1 MTDPGRKPPRTTR
14 LGRSMAV
21 GAAAARMGVR
31 AAQHRLQSEPTRTA
45 RQAAHDAAQ
54 GETLFSALSQLKGT
68 ALKAS
73 QLLSMADGLLP
84 PALREALGRATHQ
97 AVPLN
102 RALVSRAFRQA
113 LGQEPQALFAHF
125 EPEAAA
131 AASLGQVHRARL
143 HDGTA
148 VAVKVQYPG
157 IAQTL
162 ESDLRL
168 LRLAVRPLL
177 HGVQGDSAPAL
188 EPSVLDTL
196 LHEITVQLRTELDY
210 RHEAAQQAW
219 FAQHTGHAGLR
230 MAQPVPALSS
240 TTVLTQT
247 WLPGQHLEAWLQTRP
262 SAAWRDR
269 AGQTLFDWFFQ
280 CAFEHGH
287 IHGDLHPGNLLF
299 DDGGDVGVLDFG
311 CTRRL
316 SPAFVQVLAQA
327 WVLWVGPLGSADTAD
342 TADTAVERTRR
353 HALQRLFTR
362 AGWVDA
368 AMDEATFQAHAWS
381 QIAPVLA
388 WSTQP
393 LAASSSSTYDFAGNA
408 PFPARPPPGATPPHA
423 SPDGRPWMGRVPPEM
438 LSFDRSW
445 FALRHVL
452 QRLGARVDT
461 RAAWQRLSAAAQIDP
476 SPLSPP

>member
-1 MTDPGRKPPRTTR
+1 MTAPGNKPPRTSR
-14 LGRSMAV
+14 LGRTMTV
-21 GAAAARMGVR
+21 GAAAARMGMR
-31 AAQHRLQSEPTRTA
+31 AAQHRLQSEPTRA
-45 RQAAHDAAQ
+45 AGQAAHEAAQ

-162 ESDLRL
+162 ETDLRL
-168 LRLAVRPLL
+168 LRMAVRPLL

-196 LHEITVQLRTELDY
+196 LHEIAVQLRTELDY
-210 RHEAAQQAW
+210 GHEAAQQAW
-219 FAQHTGHAGLR
+219 FAQHTAHAGLR
-230 MAQPVPALSS
+230 MAQPVPGLS
-240 TTVLTQT
+240 TATVLTQT
-247 WLPGQHLEAWLQTRP
+247 WLPGQHLDAWLQTEP
-262 SAAWRDR
+262 PAAWRDR

-299 DDGGDVGVLDFG
+299 DDDGVVGVLDFG

-327 WVLWVGPLGSADTAD
+327 WVLWLGPDDAADD
-342 TADTAVERTRR
+342 AVERTRR

-393 LAASSSSTYDFAGNA
+393 LVASSHSMYDFTLNS
-408 PFPARPPPGATPPHA
+408 PFPARPQPGETPPHG

-445 FALRHVL
+445 YALRHVL

-461 RAAWQRLSAAAQIDP
+461 RAAWQRLRAAAQPDASAP
-476 SPLSPP
+476 